1 MERAT
6 ASPTV
11 PSFAALLAQ
20 PGVVERSALSGT
32 FGFMAFHGGAL
43 EQRTDVIAQL
53 AAEASG
59 ASLYTVALPGPE
71 PEHFPSTSVRREES
85 PALDEFFD
93 HVDVVVTVHGYGRWG
108 RFTSLLLGGS
118 NRELAAK
125 LAEVLGP
132 ALPDYDVVLD
142 LEAIPRELRGL
153 HPDNPVNVPRL
164 GGVQLELPPRVRGL
178 GPRGSQSAMANLVG
192 SLARVARE
200 F

>member
-1 MERAT
+1 MAP
-6 ASPTV
+6 PTG
-11 PSFAALLAQ
+11 PSIAALLAQ
-20 PGVVERSALSGT
+20 PGVVEQSTLASA

-43 EQRTDVIAQL
+43 EQRTDVIARM

-59 ASLYTVALPGPE
+59 ASLYTVELPGPE
-71 PEHFPSTSVRREES
+71 PAHFPSTSVRREES
-85 PALDEFFD
+85 SALDEFFD

-118 NRELAAK
+118 NRELAAS
-125 LAEVLGP
+125 LAAALRP

-142 LEAIPRELRGL
+142 LDAIPRELRGL
-153 HPDNPVNVPRL
+153 HPDNPVNIPRL

-178 GPRGSQSAMANLVG
+178 GPRGSENAMANLVA
-192 SLARVARE
+192 SLSRVARE

>member
-1 MERAT
+1 MAP
-6 ASPTV
+6 PTV
-11 PSFAALLAQ
+11 PSFAALLAR
-20 PGVVERSALSGT
+20 PGVVEQSMLASK

-43 EQRTDVIAQL
+43 EQRTDEIARM

-59 ASLYTVALPGPE
+59 ASLYTVELPGPE

-118 NRELAAK
+118 NRELAAT
-125 LAEVLGP
+125 LAAALQPV
-132 ALPDYDVVLD
+132 LPDYDVVSD

-153 HPDNPVNVPRL
+153 HPDNPVNIPPL

-178 GPRGSQSAMANLVG
+178 GPRGSETAMASLVG
-192 SLARVARE
+192 SLARVARA